1 MSDAVAPQS
10 RLVTRPKKLPKSFYL
25 REDVVAV
32 SRDLLGKV
40 LCTEIDG
47 QRTSAVITE
56 TEAYAGITDRASHA
70 YNDRRT
76 PRTEPIYAPGGTAY
90 VYLCYG
96 IHHLFN
102 VVTNVSGVPHA
113 VLVRAGEPH
122 SGLPAMLQRRG
133 KSHADR
139 SLLSGPGSLA
149 RALGI
154 TTALTGSSLLT
165 GPIRIEDH
173 GLRIEEASISTGPR
187 VGIDYAGEDA
197 GRPYRFRLDPD
208 TSKSLVDNAR

>member
-1 MSDAVAPQS
+1 VN
-10 RLVTRPKKLPKSFYL
+10 RPEILPRSFYL

-40 LCTEIDG
+40 LRTEING
-47 QRTSAVITE
+47 RRTSAVITE

-76 PRTEPIYAPGGTAY
+76 RRTEPMYGPGGTAY

-113 VLVRAGEPH
+113 VLIRAGEPH
-122 SGLPAMLQRRG
+122 SGLPAMLGRRR
-133 KSHADR
+133 KPRADR
-139 SLLSGPGSLA
+139 SLLAGPGSLA

-154 TTALTGSSLLT
+154 TTALTGSSLLD

-173 GLRIEEASISTGPR
+173 GLKFDEADISTGPR
-187 VGIDYAGEDA
+187 IGIDYAGEDA
-197 GRPYRFRLDPD
+197 ARPYRFRLGSD
-208 TSKSLVDNAR
+208 TSKSLVDSAR